1 MERLPAFTRAAN
13 LWMRTAY
20 MVDEVIELK
29 AQLEILQTKDQDK
42 GTKADGQDEHSQ
54 RNGIGRGEGRKDSNH
69 FSSSKIPTGAR
80 APSFTLSSVMVDFMA
95 YV

>member
-29 AQLEILQTKDQDK
+29 AQLEILQTKIRIKEQRLMDK
-42 GTKADGQDEHSQ
+42 MNIVKEMELAEEK
-54 RNGIGRGEGRKDSNH
+54 EG
-69 FSSSKIPTGAR
+69 KIPTI
-80 APSFTLSSVMVDFMA
+80 PPHQNSNWSKSSLVYPVSSHG
-95 YV
+95 